1 MAVVV
6 LVSAIVMVVAIAYSA
21 YMMATMKTPSMGGN
35 ASSLRD
41 RTQVVR
47 SSVEPRQFI
56 YGQVMVS
63 GPLVYILSTGAA
75 HEYLYMLIALAGHQV
90 EEIGDVYLGDKL
102 STDPVFSVSVAE
114 VGHWVDQYSEPDEY
128 GNVNYLG
135 QIWVVDSPAST
146 RSLVEITKHL
156 GSPDQ
161 AADAGLMAAS
171 GGQWTANHRLRG
183 VAYVV
188 VRLEYNS
195 KAFPN
200 GITNIKCVVK
210 GNNQIYDPRTG
221 TTGYTN
227 NWALCIRDYL
237 TKAYGIL
244 ATPDEIN
251 NNQAVIAA
259 NICDEDIALASG
271 GTEKRYTMNGTFGAA
286 EKPIDIVKKL
296 LTGAVG
302 NVVWSQ
308 GQYYIQPAAYTAPVD
323 YIITESD
330 LSGALGVQPT
340 KSSRDKFNTVRGT
353 FCDPTE
359 YWQPVDFPYV
369 TNSLSKTLDGRELAQ
384 DIELSFTTSSATAQR
399 LAKIHLEREL
409 QGIVVSLPG
418 KLSLFGL
425 KPGDVVP
432 LSIASMGWVEKEFR
446 VIKWEMSENGGVNLS
461 LIEESAASYD
471 WNSGM
476 ETVVD
481 PAPNTMLPDPFNVP
495 APQGLT
501 ATESLKTLS
510 NGTGFFTQV
519 QLDWQATS
527 ATVNYYIVQMDGI
540 SQGQTIDDAF
550 VINDVTDGNHTF
562 AVMAVSMLGVTSAPS
577 SLTVKVLGKTAPPA
591 NVLNLRASA
600 TSYGGLI
607 LSWDAVADVDLLN
620 YSVRFSNN
628 PASAWEN
635 ALDMGTAFSTTLTIP
650 AALDGI
656 YLVKAID
663 TGLRESL
670 VAASVITTIPSLAN
684 YNAIAV
690 ADDGATWPGSKTGC
704 YELAGKL
711 YLDMAGLVDDLT
723 DWDAWANIDTY
734 GGARPE
740 GYYAMAEQVDLGT
753 VQTSRCAVQVDYA
766 AVDTSSLFD
775 SVQDFDAVANFD
787 GSVVPGVNVQPQIRT
802 SMDGSN
808 WGDWMPFVAGDYT
821 AMSLQFRLKLATTI
835 PTNVPQVSSFAVDVD
850 MPDRAE
856 RGQGVDIASGGTS
869 INFSTPY
876 MVPPI
881 VRTTIIGATSG
892 DTEKITNITTSGFT
906 MQVLNAGSGVAR
918 TIDWQSVGY

>member
-1 MAVVV
+1 
-6 LVSAIVMVVAIAYSA
+6 
-21 YMMATMKTPSMGGN
+21 
-35 ASSLRD
+35 
-41 RTQVVR
+41 
-47 SSVEPRQFI
+47 
-56 YGQVMVS
+56 
-63 GPLVYILSTGAA
+63 
-75 HEYLYMLIALAGHQV
+75 
-90 EEIGDVYLGDKL
+90 
-102 STDPVFSVSVAE
+102 
-114 VGHWVDQYSEPDEY
+114 
-128 GNVNYLG
+128 
-135 QIWVVDSPAST
+135 
-146 RSLVEITKHL
+146 
-156 GSPDQ
+156 
-161 AADAGLMAAS
+161 
-171 GGQWTANHRLRG
+171 
-183 VAYVV
+183 
-188 VRLEYNS
+188 
-195 KAFPN
+195 
-200 GITNIKCVVK
+200 
-210 GNNQIYDPRTG
+210 
-221 TTGYTN
+221 
-227 NWALCIRDYL
+227 
-237 TKAYGIL
+237 
-244 ATPDEIN
+244 
-251 NNQAVIAA
+251 
-259 NICDEDIALASG
+259 
-271 GTEKRYTMNGTFGAA
+271 
-286 EKPIDIVKKL
+286 
-296 LTGAVG
+296 
-302 NVVWSQ
+302 
-308 GQYYIQPAAYTAPVD
+308 
-323 YIITESD
+323 
-330 LSGALGVQPT
+330 
-340 KSSRDKFNTVRGT
+340 
-353 FCDPTE
+353 
-359 YWQPVDFPYV
+359 
-369 TNSLSKTLDGRELAQ
+369 
-384 DIELSFTTSSATAQR
+384 
-399 LAKIHLEREL
+399 
-409 QGIVVSLPG
+409 
-418 KLSLFGL
+418 
-425 KPGDVVP
+425 
-432 LSIASMGWVEKEFR
+432 
-446 VIKWEMSENGGVNLS
+446 
-461 LIEESAASYD
+461 
-471 WNSGM
+471 
-476 ETVVD
+476 
-481 PAPNTMLPDPFNVP
+481 VP